1 MKMKFLALSVA
12 LALGGVAGTASAAI
26 NVEQDGIGHSLVV
39 PYFTTQSGQHTYL
52 NIVNTDTTNGKAVK
66 VRFRG
71 ALDSDDIFDFQ
82 VFLSPG
88 DVWVADVQPTA
99 DGKGTALYTSDNSCT
114 LPKNVGKDWTQ
125 SANGSWVPGANS
137 TFVTARLKSD
147 DPVGVK
153 EGYVEIFNMA
163 DIAPKVHTLTA
174 GKADAAYDTTAN
186 PLFTAIKHV
195 NGVAPCTGDTDSVS
209 GVVGAVER
217 NNFDSF
223 STANQATLQLS
234 APTATLFGDWV
245 ILNTT
250 DNSAYSAWATAFQAD
265 TATRLVYSAQTT
277 AAITTA
283 ADAIAGVEFGS
294 GTVSADPANG
304 NYGLRATA
312 DAVLLNSAK
321 TGVST
326 AKYDFPD
333 MSTPYEVSTTTS
345 SAQALALSNSLLRSA
360 TTGEFMSDM
369 TSGVTLATDW
379 VFSQPTRRYHV
390 AGRGGKYAFGS
401 NANTTAADF
410 SAYTLTGPY
419 LSSSTQFVTFAA
431 DGHGACVQV
440 GDYAPWDR
448 NERTKD
454 GGSSEIVVSPSIPGV
469 TAKVYLCNE
478 AGVVSLNN
486 GAAAAT
492 GVLKSATSSVKIGSN
507 GYAGAIDVTFS
518 PAALT
523 KTGWATLSLVAPTN
537 TAGGLP
543 LLGQQFSKFVAGA
556 NAAAAGYGTNY
567 DHRFTP
573 VAP

>member
-26 NVEQDGIGHSLVV
+26 NVEQDGIGHSLVI

-99 DGKGTALYTSDNSCT
+99 DAKGTAIYTTDNSCT

-125 SANGSWVPGANS
+125 AADGSWTPGANS
-137 TFVTARLKSD
+137 KFVTARLKKD
-147 DPVGVK
+147 DPIGVK

-163 DIAPKVHTLTA
+163 DIPPYTHSLT
-174 GKADAAYDTTAN
+174 GGVADATYTTTVN
-186 PLFTAIKHV
+186 PLYTAIKHV
-195 NGVAPCTGDTDSVS
+195 NGVAPCTGDSDATS
-209 GVVGAVER
+209 GVVGAIER
-217 NNFDSF
+217 NNHASF
-223 STANQATLQLS
+223 SAANQATLQLDR
-234 APTATLFGDWV
+234 PTATLFGDWV

-294 GTVSADPANG
+294 GTIPADPANG

-312 DAVLLNSAK
+312 DAVLLNSAN
-321 TGVST
+321 TGVMT

-333 MSTPYEVSTTTS
+333 MSTPYEVATATST
-345 SAQALALSNSLLRSA
+345 AQATALSTSLLRAA
-360 TTGEFMSDM
+360 TTGEFMSDV
-369 TSGVTLATDW
+369 TGGVTLATDW

-390 AGRGGKYAFGS
+390 AGRGGKYAFG
-401 NANTTAADF
+401 ANSTVTGLTP
-410 SAYTLTGPY
+410 TLTGPY
-419 LSSSTQFVTFAA
+419 LSSTTQFVTFAA

-440 GDYAPWDR
+440 GDYTPWDR

-454 GGSSEIVVSPSIPGV
+454 GGSSEIVVSPSVPGV
-469 TAKVYLCNE
+469 ANKVYLCNE

-486 GAAAAT
+486 GSAAAT
-492 GVLKSATSSVKIGSN
+492 GVLKSATSTVAIGAN

-518 PAALT
+518 PATLT
-523 KTGWATLSLVAPTN
+523 KTGWATLSLAAPTN
-537 TAGGLP
+537 NSGGLP